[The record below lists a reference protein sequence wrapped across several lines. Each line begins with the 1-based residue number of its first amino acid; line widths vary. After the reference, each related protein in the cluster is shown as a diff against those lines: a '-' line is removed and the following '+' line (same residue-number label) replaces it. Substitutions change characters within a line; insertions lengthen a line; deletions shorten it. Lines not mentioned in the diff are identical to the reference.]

1 MSPSPSQRLLI
12 GEEAAL
18 TLRANATNAGEGAFE
33 AELRVQ
39 LPPGT
44 HYQAARSTIPVG
56 GRGWGGS
63 YSVLGGVWGGGF
75 VACPWWPSLSSGV
88 PSADRCLGMPR
99 VGGSN
104 PVVGGCDFPLGV
116 PSGDGCQGMPSTGGN
131 PNWVAHTVSF
141 IPMMGIVLH
150 GAAWWGW
157 VPRDPGCGGSCLA
170 LEWLALSTG
179 SPRVMAVQECPGCG
193 AQALPSAHAGPQHGW
208 FMAGSMTCPH
218 PMFPPH
224 RGRRSSAATPRR
236 RMGPTWCSASWAIP

>member
-1 MSPSPSQRLLI
+1 MSSSPSQRLLI

-56 GRGWGGS
+56 DRGWGGS
-63 YSVLGGVWGGGF
+63 YSVLGSVWGGGL
-75 VACPWWPSLSSGV
+75 VACPWWPSLS
-88 PSADRCLGMPR
+88 
-99 VGGSN
+99 
-104 PVVGGCDFPLGV
+104 LGV
-116 PSGDGCQGMPSTGGN
+116 PSGDGCQGMPSTGSN

-141 IPMMGIVLH
+141 IPIMGIVLH
-150 GAAWWGW
+150 GAVWWGW
-157 VPRDPGCGGSCLA
+157 VPRDPGCGGSCPA

-179 SPRVMAVQECPGCG
+179 SPLVMAVQGCPGCG
-193 AQALPSAHAGPQHGW
+193 AQALPSAHAGPHHGW